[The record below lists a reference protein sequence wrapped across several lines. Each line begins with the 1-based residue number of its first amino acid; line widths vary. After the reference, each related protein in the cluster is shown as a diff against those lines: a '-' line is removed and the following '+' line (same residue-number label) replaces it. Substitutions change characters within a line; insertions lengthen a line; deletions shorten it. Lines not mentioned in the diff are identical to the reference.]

1 MRDTVHSC
9 GQFLF
14 QIIKMKFILGTK
26 LNMSQIFDEQGR
38 VHPVTILEATPSV
51 VTQVKNEN
59 TDGYNAIQVG
69 VGAGKEKKGH
79 MKETGIFRTMKEF
92 RIKAGV
98 EAPTYNKGD
107 LIDLSSFAVG
117 DTVTISAISK
127 GKGFQ
132 GVIKRHGFKGGPRS
146 HGQKHSE
153 HAPGSIGAVWPQ
165 RVLKGKRMGGR
176 MGGDRITVK
185 NLKVAA
191 IDLLNHKIM
200 IRGAIPGRRGTLVEV
215 RG

>member
-1 MRDTVHSC
+1 
-9 GQFLF
+9 
-14 QIIKMKFILGTK
+14 MKFILGTK
-26 LNMSQIFDEQGR
+26 LNMSQIFDEKGR
-38 VHPVTILEATPSV
+38 VHPVTILEAAPST
-51 VTQVKNEN
+51 VTQVKNAS
-59 TDGYNAIQVG
+59 TDGYSAVQIG
-69 VGAGKEKKGH
+69 FGPAKEKNVTKALQGH
-79 MKETGIFRTMKEF
+79 MKDTGLFKTLKEF
-92 RIKAGV
+92 RLDDSGEFK
-98 EAPTYNKGD
+98 KGD
-107 LIDLSSFAVG
+107 LVDLSKFAVG
-117 DTVTISAISK
+117 DVITVSAISK
-127 GKGFQ
+127 AKGFQ

-191 IDLLNHKIM
+191 IDLENNKIM
-200 IRGAIPGRRGTLVEV
+200 VRGAIPGRRGTLVEI

>member
-1 MRDTVHSC
+1 
-9 GQFLF
+9 
-14 QIIKMKFILGTK
+14 MKFILGTK
-26 LNMSQIFDEQGR
+26 LNMSQIFDEKGR
-38 VHPVTILEATPSV
+38 VHPVTILDAKPSV
-51 VTQVKNEN
+51 VTQVKNDS
-59 TDGYNAIQVG
+59 TDGYNAVQVG
-69 VGAGKEKKGH
+69 YGAGKDKNVNKALKGH
-79 MKETGIFRTMKEF
+79 MKDTGIFRTLKEF
-92 RIKAGV
+92 RLKAGDV
-98 EAPTYNKGD
+98 SDSRNKGD
-107 LIDLSSFAVG
+107 LIDLSMFAVG

-153 HAPGSIGAVWPQ
+153 NAPGSIGAVWPQ

-191 IDLLNHKIM
+191 IDLENHKIM

>member
-1 MRDTVHSC
+1 MT
-9 GQFLF
+9 
-14 QIIKMKFILGTK
+14 
-26 LNMSQIFDEQGR
+26 QIFDEKGL
-38 VHPVTILEATPSV
+38 VHPVTILEAKPSV
-51 VTQVKNEN
+51 ITQVKTEN
-59 TDGYNAIQVG
+59 TDGYTAVQVG
-69 VGAGKEKKGH
+69 YGAGKDKNVNKAQKGH
-79 MKETGIFRTMKEF
+79 MKETGIFRTLKEF
-92 RIKAGV
+92 RLDGDDMAH
-98 EAPTYNKGD
+98 NKGD
-107 LIDLSSFAVG
+107 LIDLSKFAVG

-127 GKGFQ
+127 AKGFQ

-191 IDLLNHKIM
+191 IDLENHKIM
-200 IRGAIPGRRGTLVEV
+200 IQGAIPGRRGTLVEV